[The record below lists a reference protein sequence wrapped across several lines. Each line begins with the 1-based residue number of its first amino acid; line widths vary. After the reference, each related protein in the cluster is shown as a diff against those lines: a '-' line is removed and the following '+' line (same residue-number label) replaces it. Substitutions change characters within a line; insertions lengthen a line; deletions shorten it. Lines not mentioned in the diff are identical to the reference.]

1 MNTSLTAQQIEL
13 LHAKLIVPIAV
24 NDILNYGLEVEPDMQ
39 YGLHEALSE
48 IDPDSAL
55 LAIAL
60 SAQHIAE
67 QSKTVHPIAGGLYA
81 ECVQIVADYGPNFI
95 RDLKRGSLPEADF
108 LDVLMTVPEDL
119 EALADLLDALSAEH
133 EDELAPIVVLSNLL
147 SIQAR
152 AHMEIA
158 NYILEEAGRIDKESA
173 EDFFIYDKEPEM
185 TQDAIISIASQQQ
198 AQVQTDNIIL
208 FPIHLRH

>member
-1 MNTSLTAQQIEL
+1 MTSSLTKEQIEH
-13 LHAKLIVPIAV
+13 LHAKLIVPIAI
-24 NDILNYGLEVEPDMQ
+24 NDILNFGLDVEAEMQ

-67 QSKTVHPIAGGLYA
+67 HAKASYPIAGALNNEA
-81 ECVQIVADYGPNFI
+81 SQIICDYGPEFI

-108 LDVLMTVPEDL
+108 IKILETVPEDL
-119 EALADLLDALSAEH
+119 EAMADLLDAVSAEI
-133 EDELAPIVVLSNLL
+133 EDEESSIVIICHLL

-158 NYILEEAGRIDKESA
+158 NYILEESGYQDGDAMTGGAFIIQDKEMDYTPLATENVTQQSA
-173 EDFFIYDKEPEM
+173 G
-185 TQDAIISIASQQQ
+185 
-198 AQVQTDNIIL
+198 DNIIL
-208 FPIHLRH
+208 FPAHLRH

>member
-1 MNTSLTAQQIEL
+1 MNATLTSEQIEH

-60 SAQHIAE
+60 SAQHIA
-67 QSKTVHPIAGGLYA
+67 QFARNSYPIASGLYN
-81 ECVQIVADYGPNFI
+81 ESNQIVSDYGPDFI
-95 RDLKRGSLPEADF
+95 KDLKRGTLAEKDF

-119 EALADLLDALSAEH
+119 EALADLLDALSSEY
-133 EDELAPIVVLSNLL
+133 EDELAPVVTLANLL

-158 NYILEEAGRIDKESA
+158 NYILEEAGRIESEGMPSFSIQEKKPDTFEQEIQA
-173 EDFFIYDKEPEM
+173 TAQKN
-185 TQDAIISIASQQQ
+185 ISAG
-198 AQVQTDNIIL
+198 DNIIL
-208 FPIHLRH
+208 FPAHLRN

>member
-1 MNTSLTAQQIEL
+1 MNASLTPEQIEH

-24 NDILNYGLEVEPDMQ
+24 NDILNYGLEIEPEMQ

-67 QSKTVHPIAGGLYA
+67 RAKTVHPISGGLYA
-81 ECVQIVADYGPNFI
+81 ECAQIIADYGPDFI

-108 LDVLMTVPEDL
+108 LDVLANVPEDL
-119 EALADLLDALSAEH
+119 EALADLLDALSGEH
-133 EDELAPIVVLSNLL
+133 EDDLAPIVVLCNLL

-158 NYILEEAGRIDKESA
+158 NYILEEAGRIETESA
-173 EDFFIYDKEPEM
+173 EDFFIYDKEPAELA
-185 TQDAIISIASQQQ
+185 TNIGAIVSQQ
-198 AQVQTDNIIL
+198 AQKDNIIL
-208 FPIHLRH
+208 FPVHLRH

>member
-1 MNTSLTAQQIEL
+1 
-13 LHAKLIVPIAV
+13 V
-24 NDILNYGLEVEPDMQ
+24 G
-39 YGLHEALSE
+39 
-48 IDPDSAL
+48 
-55 LAIAL
+55 
-60 SAQHIAE
+60 
-67 QSKTVHPIAGGLYA
+67 
-81 ECVQIVADYGPNFI
+81 
-95 RDLKRGSLPEADF
+95 
-108 LDVLMTVPEDL
+108 
-119 EALADLLDALSAEH
+119 
-133 EDELAPIVVLSNLL
+133 LSNLL